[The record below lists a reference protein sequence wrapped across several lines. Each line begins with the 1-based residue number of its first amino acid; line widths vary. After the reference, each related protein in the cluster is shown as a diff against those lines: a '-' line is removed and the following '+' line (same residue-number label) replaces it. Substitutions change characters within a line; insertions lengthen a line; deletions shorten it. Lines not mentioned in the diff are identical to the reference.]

1 MYVCL
6 RPLGILLY
14 SRFGGK
20 SCVVTRKRIER
31 HTSIVTND
39 RLFWANKENTA
50 VATSVEQAH
59 QLLGS
64 PDLCYWKPSS
74 CLNDMDKS
82 DTRTSVVLLA
92 CGSFNPITNMH
103 LRLFELARDYLHET
117 GKYKVT
123 KGIISPVGDGY
134 KKKGLIDACH
144 RVEMAKLA
152 CASSDWVTVDSWESQ
167 QKEWLETVKVIRYHH
182 ERLFSIGNHEEG
194 NHNVKKNRKRKLP
207 LNESPDS
214 IKTSSNEHKGA
225 PELKLLCGAD
235 LLESFGIPN
244 LWKEKDI
251 MEIVGKHGVI
261 CITRAGCNVQN
272 FIYQSDI
279 LWTHRNNIHL
289 VTEWIPN
296 EISATKVRQA
306 LRRGQSVRYLLPDSV
321 IKYIEK
327 YELYNLESEEKNANA
342 VLEPLKRN
350 TPKS

>member
-64 PDLCYWKPSS
+64 PDLCYWKPRSS

-214 IKTSSNEHKGA
+214 IKTSSNEHKGIDFATRKIANLLKPQKVIEQNGDFFRMKTISSFRNYSTEFTVGTEYEEETKGLDNRKCKSVVTWDSDKLVCVQKGEKKNRGWKHWLEGDELHLELTCEDAVCKQVYKRA
-225 PELKLLCGAD
+225 P
-235 LLESFGIPN
+235 
-244 LWKEKDI
+244 
-251 MEIVGKHGVI
+251 
-261 CITRAGCNVQN
+261 
-272 FIYQSDI
+272 
-279 LWTHRNNIHL
+279 
-289 VTEWIPN
+289 
-296 EISATKVRQA
+296 
-306 LRRGQSVRYLLPDSV
+306 
-321 IKYIEK
+321 
-327 YELYNLESEEKNANA
+327 
-342 VLEPLKRN
+342 
-350 TPKS
+350 